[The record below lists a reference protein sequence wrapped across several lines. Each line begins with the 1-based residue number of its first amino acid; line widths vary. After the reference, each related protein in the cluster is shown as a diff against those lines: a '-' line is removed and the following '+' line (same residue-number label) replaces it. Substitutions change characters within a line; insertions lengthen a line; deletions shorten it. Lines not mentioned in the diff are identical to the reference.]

1 MEIIPAICER
11 RNGFG
16 YYFIVLS
23 GRGEEKNLVIT
34 CPPGRVPQSPLR
46 GCVPKNPLLWYS
58 GRKMLDMAQS
68 VGYNEHVDH
77 SGSAVGMLLVTKVPG
92 F

>member
-11 RNGFG
+11 RNGFR

-23 GRGEEKNLVIT
+23 GGGEEKNLRIT
-34 CPPGRVPQSPLR
+34 CPQAGSPKPRSEAAPLR
-46 GCVPKNPLLWYS
+46 TPLLWYS
-58 GRKMLDMAQS
+58 SRKMLDMAQS

-77 SGSAVGMLLVTKVPG
+77 SGSAVCVLLVTKVAG